1 MTIAGV
7 VGSDDREV
15 GSTIDRIAEALGRDP
30 NRRTLSEGVALASW
44 ADSTSPVSL
53 RFADD
58 RAYVG
63 TLEGDVPGPGV
74 ELRGDF
80 AMISRAEGCLRLAR
94 GRFAGRPLY
103 WMRLGGTT
111 VASSRLL
118 PLALLGN
125 ADLRLDV
132 DYVLS
137 LFDPVLTLFRQA
149 LPFVGT
155 ERVRANT
162 IVEIDSVGRAQTFEG
177 PLRFEP
183 ELSLSIPDLANEL
196 RTQFRAAVGRQ
207 SRGARRVGVLTGG
220 GVDSSNVLAA
230 AVQNHRHHGG
240 PEVVPLAFDFGGEG
254 DDRPHLR
261 ALCQHLGVE
270 PIRIVAAE
278 GAAFGMRG
286 RIVDGQLFQILPAAI
301 VLATMA
307 RARAAGVDRL
317 LDGVDSELIFDAD
330 GSVFGDFLLHQPL
343 AALGNALR
351 FQAIRETRPQL
362 WRRIIVGPLLRHVL
376 PRFVVDA
383 RGRAARSRAARAK
396 AASFPWA
403 GPRLAAF
410 LATADHVPRP
420 RPIGSQRHRVSML
433 ARSSFIMEN
442 REYASRLE
450 IACGVRVCRP
460 YLDDEF
466 LSFMARVPSAAIFA
480 GARDRGLL
488 RESMTGCVPESLR
501 NRMDKARPRE
511 ALAEALALVRHTP
524 ELRDLSSMRELD
536 ALGIVDAKSFRTAFD
551 RVASDPLRDD
561 GAFNAVW
568 AAIAGEEYVRWFRQF
583 AATST
588 PRDAARELAALRQ

>member
-1 MTIAGV
+1 VTITGV
-7 VGSDDREV
+7 VGLDDREV
-15 GSTIDRIAEALGRDP
+15 GSVVDRIAQALGREP

-44 ADSTSPVSL
+44 ADSTSPVPLS
-53 RFADD
+53 FAGD
-58 RAYVG
+58 RAHVG
-63 TLEGDVPGPGV
+63 TLEGGVPVPGA

-80 AMISRAEGCLRLAR
+80 AMISRVEGRLRLAR

-103 WMRLGGTT
+103 WMRLGRTT

-118 PLALLGN
+118 PLALVGN
-125 ADLRLDV
+125 ADLRLDA

-137 LFDPVLTLFRQA
+137 LFDPVLTLFRQP
-149 LPFVGT
+149 LPFVGA

-162 IVEIDSVGRAQTFEG
+162 IVEIDSAGRSQTYEG
-177 PLRFEP
+177 PLRFES

-196 RTQFRAAVGRQ
+196 QNQFRAAVGRQ

-230 AVQNHRHHGG
+230 AIQNHRHHGG

-270 PIRIVAAE
+270 PIRIAAAE

-286 RIVDGQLFQILPAAI
+286 RVVDGQLFQILPAAI

-307 RARAAGVDRL
+307 RARAAGVDRV
-317 LDGVDSELIFDAD
+317 LDGIDSEAVFDAD
-330 GSVFGDFLLHQPL
+330 SAVFGDFLLHRPL

-362 WRRIIVGPLLRHVL
+362 WRRIVVGPLLRHVL

-383 RGRAARSRAARAK
+383 RGRAARSRAALAK

-403 GPRLAAF
+403 GPRLASF
-410 LATADHVPRP
+410 LTTADHVSRP

-433 ARSSFIMEN
+433 ACSSFLMEN
-442 REYASRLE
+442 REYGSRLE

-466 LSFMARVPSAAIFA
+466 LRFMARVPSAAIFA

-488 RESMTGCVPESLR
+488 RESMTGWIPESVR

-511 ALAEALALVRHTP
+511 LLAQSFAVVRDTP
-524 ELRDLSSMRELD
+524 ELRDLLSMRELA
-536 ALGIVDAKSFRTAFD
+536 ALDIVHPERFRAAFE
-551 RVASDPLRDD
+551 RFAADPLRDD
-561 GAFNAVW
+561 PAWSSLW
-568 AAIAGEEYVRWFRQF
+568 AAIAGEEYVRWFREV
-583 AATST
+583 AANPS
-588 PRDAARELAALRQ
+588 PRDAVRELVAPLP

>member
-15 GSTIDRIAEALGRDP
+15 GDTIDRIAQALGRDP
-30 NRRTLSEGVALASW
+30 DHRTLSEGVGLASW
-44 ADSTSPVSL
+44 MDSTSTVSQS
-53 RFADD
+53 FAGD
-58 RAYVG
+58 RAQVG
-63 TLEGDVPGPGV
+63 TLEGHVPGLGV

-80 AMISRAEGCLRLAR
+80 AMISRAEGRLRLAR

-103 WMRLGGTT
+103 WMRVGKTT

-118 PLALLGN
+118 PLALVGN
-125 ADLRLDV
+125 ANLRLNL

-137 LFDPVLTLFRQA
+137 LFDPVLLLLRQP
-149 LPFVGT
+149 LPFMGT

-162 IVEIDSVGRAQTFEG
+162 IVEIDSAGRAQTFEG

-183 ELSLSIPDLANEL
+183 ELRLSIPDLADEL
-196 RTQFRAAVGRQ
+196 RSQFRAAVGRQ
-207 SRGARRVGVLTGG
+207 SRGARRIGVLTGG

-230 AVQNHRHHGG
+230 AVHNHRHHGG

-261 ALCQHLGVE
+261 ALCRHLGVE
-270 PIRIVAAE
+270 PVRIAPAD
-278 GAAFGMRG
+278 GAPFGMRG
-286 RIVDGQLFQILPAAI
+286 RIVDGQVHHILPAAPM
-301 VLATMA
+301 LAAMG
-307 RARAAGVDRL
+307 RARAAGIERL
-317 LDGVDSELIFDAD
+317 LDGIDSEAVLDSD
-330 GSVFGDFLLHQPL
+330 GAVFGDFLLNQPL
-343 AALGNALR
+343 AALGNVLR
-351 FQAIRETRPQL
+351 FQATGETRPQV
-362 WRRIIVGPLLRHVL
+362 WRRMLVGPLLRHVL

-383 RGRAARSRAARAK
+383 RGRAARNRAARIK

-410 LATADHVPRP
+410 LANADHVSRP
-420 RPIGSQRHRVSML
+420 RPIGSQRHRVSTL
-433 ARSSFIMEN
+433 ACSSFLMEN
-442 REYASRLE
+442 REHGSRVE
-450 IACGVRVCRP
+450 IADGVRVCRP

-466 LSFMARVPSAAIFA
+466 LSFMARVPSAAIFV

-501 NRMDKARPRE
+501 NRRDKARPRE
-511 ALAEALALVRHTP
+511 ALAEAFAFVRHTP
-524 ELRDLSSMRELD
+524 ELRELLSMRELQ
-536 ALGIVDAKSFRTAFD
+536 ALGIVDAKSFRAAFD

-561 GAFNAVW
+561 RAFCSVW
-568 AAIAGEEYVRWFRQF
+568 AAIAGEEYVQWFRQL

-588 PRDAARELAALRQ
+588 ARDPARELAAASP